1 MILILDTQIQ
11 ELNYKITVALNSDA
25 KTEVEGVRWVL
36 TRRAATALGVS
47 VLMIFATLNYAR
59 YMSSTQEKERKQHE
73 ELMKQ
78 SSSVPHPEM
87 VSMGT
92 QTDTGGSGEALLA
105 GEGANLG

>member
-1 MILILDTQIQ
+1 MLSAQIQ

-47 VLMIFATLNYAR
+47 VLMILATLNYAR

-73 ELMKQ
+73 QLMKEA
-78 SSSVPHPEM
+78 SSTPLQ
-87 VSMGT
+87 SMGT
-92 QTDTGGSGEALLA
+92 QTDGRGEALLVS
-105 GEGANLG
+105 EGVNLG